1 MRTIHGAMTTQH
13 SSHYIARLCEHL
25 EKLTLGH
32 DHRGVRRRTTAGGP
46 PLTSVTR
53 TPTGARLEFTWGECV
68 LEATESGLVV
78 DVTAVDESAIAMA
91 QRMIGERLEN
101 FAHREGATVEW
112 RDAPT

>member
-1 MRTIHGAMTTQH
+1 MRTIRGTMTTQY
-13 SSHYIARLCEHL
+13 SSRYIARLCEHL

-32 DHRGVRRRTTAGGP
+32 DHRDARTTVGGP

-68 LEATESGLVV
+68 LKATESGLIVHA
-78 DVTAVDESAIAMA
+78 TAVDESAVAMA
-91 QRMIGERLEN
+91 RRMIGEPLEN

-112 RDAPT
+112 SDAPT

>member
-1 MRTIHGAMTTQH
+1 MKTIHGAMTTQY
-13 SSHYIARLCEHL
+13 SSRYIARICEHL
-25 EKLTLGH
+25 EKLSLGH
-32 DHRGVRRRTTAGGP
+32 DHRGARRHTTSGRP

-68 LEATESGLVV
+68 FEATESGLVV

-101 FAHREGATVEW
+101 FAHREGGTVDW
-112 RDAPT
+112 SDAPT